1 MKANKVM
8 VIGLDGATL
17 DLIRPWASAGH
28 LPTLQELMT
37 NGASGDL
44 RSTVPPMTAPAWT
57 SFMTGKNP
65 GQHGLYDWTYRR
77 QDSYAVSSMTAS
89 DCVEPTLWSLLSD
102 AGRRVC
108 AFNVPMT
115 YPPQSVNGVM
125 ISGLPAPSTD
135 VEITYPPELLAEI
148 EAELGEYL
156 LYPDPGQAYSDA
168 GIDAFLRRLYQTTD
182 MRLRVLD
189 YLRHREDWH
198 FLMVVFNGTD
208 TVQHAMWKFMSPDH
222 PLHEPRRAEKYGSAI
237 FEYYQYIDQE
247 LGKIVASLDP
257 DTVLILMSDH
267 GFGPF
272 HKFIHVNNWLRQ
284 HGWLQLKPGL
294 KPRLKSAIFDLG
306 FTPMGVYNLLMSVGM
321 GYLKREVVRG
331 RGQGLLK
338 TLFLSFDDVDW
349 SHTTAYSLGNVGQIN
364 LNVRGREPQGIV
376 NPGSDYEK
384 IRQDII
390 DRLQELRDPETGEH
404 VIQEIYRREEIYWG
418 DRLEQAADVLF
429 VPTRMEY
436 FGFGEYEFGS
446 NQILERMK
454 RGISGTHRMNGTLV
468 MHGTPVKPG
477 MEVKDACLYDLA
489 PTILHLMGEP
499 IPSDMDGQVLTEAL
513 TAEYADPSQ
522 VRYVDLDKT
531 TKERS
536 VTQELSAEDES
547 TLTERLRNLG
557 YVA

>member
-1 MKANKVM
+1 
-8 VIGLDGATL
+8 
-17 DLIRPWASAGH
+17 
-28 LPTLQELMT
+28 
-37 NGASGDL
+37 
-44 RSTVPPMTAPAWT
+44 
-57 SFMTGKNP
+57 
-65 GQHGLYDWTYRR
+65 
-77 QDSYAVSSMTAS
+77 
-89 DCVEPTLWSLLSD
+89 
-102 AGRRVC
+102 
-108 AFNVPMT
+108 
-115 YPPQSVNGVM
+115 
-125 ISGLPAPSTD
+125 
-135 VEITYPPELLAEI
+135 
-148 EAELGEYL
+148 
-156 LYPDPGQAYSDA
+156 
-168 GIDAFLRRLYQTTD
+168 
-182 MRLRVLD
+182 
-189 YLRHREDWH
+189 
-198 FLMVVFNGTD
+198 
-208 TVQHAMWKFMSPDH
+208 MWKFMSPDH

-237 FEYYQYIDQE
+237 FEYYQHVDQE
-247 LGKIVASLDP
+247 LGRIVASLDP

-284 HGWLQLKPGL
+284 HGWLRLKQEL
-294 KPRLKSAIFDLG
+294 KPRLKSAIFDMG
-306 FTPMGVYNLLMSVGM
+306 FTPMGVYNLLMSFGL

-349 SHTTAYSLGNVGQIN
+349 SQTTAYSLGNVGQIN

-376 NPGSDYEK
+376 NPGPDYEK

-418 DRLEQAADVLF
+418 DRLEQAADILF

-477 MEVKDACLYDLA
+477 VEVEDACLYDLA

-522 VRYVDLDKT
+522 VRYVDSDKT
-531 TKERS
+531 VKERS

-547 TLTERLRNLG
+547 TLTERLRSLG